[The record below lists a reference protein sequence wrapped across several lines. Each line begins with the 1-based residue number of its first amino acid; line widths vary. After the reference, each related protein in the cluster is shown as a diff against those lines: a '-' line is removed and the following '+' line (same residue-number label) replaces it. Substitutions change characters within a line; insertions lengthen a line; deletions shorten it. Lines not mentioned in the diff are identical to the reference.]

1 MAGILNGFRLFSGDR
16 SDASERSSEK
26 ISVSLH
32 RKSRT
37 SLTFGPPGSVSALDD
52 CSRYAFGALAH
63 YKFSS
68 ASELVSDRDTFE
80 SQDVSE
86 QVLGSAVVYEWI
98 ESADADGEL
107 ALSRP
112 ERSAIS
118 VSDDNPNAFSCLR
131 QYPLGNT

>member
-16 SDASERSSEK
+16 SDTSERSSEK

-37 SLTFGPPGSVSALDD
+37 SLAFAPSGSVSALDD
-52 CSRYAFGALAH
+52 CHRYAFGTLTH
-63 YKFSS
+63 YKLPGT
-68 ASELVSDRDTFE
+68 SELVSNRDTFE

-86 QVLGSAVVYEWI
+86 QVPGSSVVYEWI
-98 ESADADGEL
+98 ESADADREL

-112 ERSAIS
+112 EGSAIRI
-118 VSDDNPNAFSCLR
+118 SDHNPDAFSCLR
-131 QYPLGNT
+131 QYPPGNA